1 MERKTLLKSSSMTPM
16 MLRPRFFSITTKL
29 TQPVE
34 IELMLLPRLLA
45 KAKTGSGL
53 ALPLALALPLTV
65 PCLVC
70 GFATHKRKRRR
81 GLRLR
86 RRLGVGTG
94 CGAELQLGPAIVQG
108 IQRARDR
115 DSERVSETARRVFI
129 NSIQYAVKIFQL
141 QQQQALRQG
150 SLRVIVVEQVATC
163 GSASLAEVEGGKPRL
178 TQCDSCVSGKG
189 RRHQISYLSMQ
200 YLPIQSKHK
209 SNRQELRSVF
219 IAVVDTPKCER
230 VCTCVCACV
239 AYALNKFQYA
249 LGLLCILQ
257 IHWLRYWF

>member
-53 ALPLALALPLTV
+53 ALALPLPLTV
-65 PCLVC
+65 SCLVC

-81 GLRLR
+81 GLR

-115 DSERVSETARRVFI
+115 ESERGSETARRVFI

-141 QQQQALRQG
+141 QQQRALRQG

-209 SNRQELRSVF
+209 SNRQELCSVF
-219 IAVVDTPKCER
+219 IAVVDTPKCVR

>member
-29 TQPVE
+29 TQSVE

-53 ALPLALALPLTV
+53 ALPLALPLTV

-81 GLRLR
+81 GRRL
-86 RRLGVGTG
+86 RLGVGTG
-94 CGAELQLGPAIVQG
+94 YGAELQLGPAIAQG

-115 DSERVSETARRVFI
+115 ESERGSETARRVFI

-219 IAVVDTPKCER
+219 IALAVVDTPKCVR

>member
-53 ALPLALALPLTV
+53 ALPLTV
-65 PCLVC
+65 SCLVC

-86 RRLGVGTG
+86 LGVGTG
-94 CGAELQLGPAIVQG
+94 CGAELQLGPAIAQG

-115 DSERVSETARRVFI
+115 ESERGSETARRVFI

-141 QQQQALRQG
+141 QQQQ
-150 SLRVIVVEQVATC
+150 
-163 GSASLAEVEGGKPRL
+163 P
-178 TQCDSCVSGKG
+178 CD
-189 RRHQISYLSMQ
+189 RAR
-200 YLPIQSKHK
+200 
-209 SNRQELRSVF
+209 
-219 IAVVDTPKCER
+219 
-230 VCTCVCACV
+230 
-239 AYALNKFQYA
+239 
-249 LGLLCILQ
+249 
-257 IHWLRYWF
+257 

>member
-1 MERKTLLKSSSMTPM
+1 MERKTLLKSSMTPM

-53 ALPLALALPLTV
+53 ALPLTV
-65 PCLVC
+65 SCLVC

-115 DSERVSETARRVFI
+115 ASKRVSETARRVFI

-178 TQCDSCVSGKG
+178 TQCDSCTSISGKG
-189 RRHQISYLSMQ
+189 RRHQISYLCST
-200 YLPIQSKHK
+200 YRYSPSTNPIDKSSALFLLLLLLLP
-209 SNRQELRSVF
+209 NAYVC
-219 IAVVDTPKCER
+219 VR
-230 VCTCVCACV
+230 VCVRASHT
-239 AYALNKFQYA
+239 
-249 LGLLCILQ
+249 
-257 IHWLRYWF
+257 R

>member
-1 MERKTLLKSSSMTPM
+1 M

-53 ALPLALALPLTV
+53 ALPLTV

-81 GLRLR
+81 GLRL
-86 RRLGVGTG
+86 RLGVGTG

-108 IQRARDR
+108 IQRAMDR
-115 DSERVSETARRVFI
+115 ESERESETARRVFI
-129 NSIQYAVKIFQL
+129 NSIQYAVKIIQL

-163 GSASLAEVEGGKPRL
+163 RSASLAEVEGGKPRL

-209 SNRQELRSVF
+209 SNRQELCSVF
-219 IAVVDTPKCER
+219 IAVVDTPKCVR
-230 VCTCVCACV
+230 VCVRASHT
-239 AYALNKFQYA
+239 
-249 LGLLCILQ
+249 
-257 IHWLRYWF
+257 R

>member
-1 MERKTLLKSSSMTPM
+1 MERKTLLKSSMTPM

-45 KAKTGSGL
+45 KTKTGSGL
-53 ALPLALALPLTV
+53 ALPLALPLTV
-65 PCLVC
+65 SCLVC

-81 GLRLR
+81 GLRL
-86 RRLGVGTG
+86 RLGVGTG

-115 DSERVSETARRVFI
+115 ASKRVSETARRVFI

-150 SLRVIVVEQVATC
+150 SLRVIVEEQVATC

-178 TQCDSCVSGKG
+178 TQCDSCVSGK
-189 RRHQISYLSMQ
+189 RAPPPDLVSIYAVLTDTVQAQIQ
-200 YLPIQSKHK
+200 
-209 SNRQELRSVF
+209 
-219 IAVVDTPKCER
+219 
-230 VCTCVCACV
+230 
-239 AYALNKFQYA
+239 
-249 LGLLCILQ
+249 
-257 IHWLRYWF
+257 

>member
-1 MERKTLLKSSSMTPM
+1 MERKTLLKSSMTPM

-34 IELMLLPRLLA
+34 IELMLLPQLLA

-53 ALPLALALPLTV
+53 ALPLALPLTV

-94 CGAELQLGPAIVQG
+94 CGAELQLGPAIAQG

-115 DSERVSETARRVFI
+115 ESKRVSETARRVFI

-209 SNRQELRSVF
+209 SNRQELCSVF
-219 IAVVDTPKCER
+219 IAVVDTPKCVR

>member
-53 ALPLALALPLTV
+53 ALPLPLTV

-94 CGAELQLGPAIVQG
+94 CGAELQLGPAIAQG

-115 DSERVSETARRVFI
+115 ESKRESETARRVFI

-141 QQQQALRQG
+141 QQQQSLRQG

-219 IAVVDTPKCER
+219 IAVVDTPKCVR